1 MVAHK
6 HTLVGKAASG
16 LFDGVEHNSSP
27 ETNMIA
33 QPFDWRPDG
42 AGGDTAYVTGK
53 PVGDAW
59 RSFLIEE
66 NWCASMR
73 GPDQLEDHSTFRP
86 GFSDQFSARAYVEQ
100 RAREE
105 AAGQLSKP
113 AEGRAD

>member
-6 HTLVGKAASG
+6 HTPVEKADKG
-16 LFDGVEHNSSP
+16 LLDGVAHNCPP
-27 ETNMIA
+27 ETNMAA
-33 QPFDWRPDG
+33 QPLDWCPDG

-105 AAGQLSKP
+105 TAGQLSKP